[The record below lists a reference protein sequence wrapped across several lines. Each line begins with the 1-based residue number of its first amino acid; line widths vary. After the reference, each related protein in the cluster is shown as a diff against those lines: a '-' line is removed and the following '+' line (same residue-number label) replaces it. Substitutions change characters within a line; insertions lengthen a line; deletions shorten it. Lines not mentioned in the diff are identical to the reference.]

1 MRSAAY
7 VCRKS
12 WIRRSAGSR
21 TEATVTTRTGNRPV
35 AAESPLLVSVGRSEF
50 PVVGFDVDGSRVE
63 SLRAGHSFLTDVTD
77 TEVTSLSGAE
87 FQEDPAVVA
96 YHDPFVPSLQ
106 LAGTSLESQEL
117 TEEVLVSQDCVVI
130 LTAHPSVDYPL
141 VADVAP
147 LVFDARGA
155 TMGIDAQNVV
165 RL

>member
-1 MRSAAY
+1 
-7 VCRKS
+7 
-12 WIRRSAGSR
+12 
-21 TEATVTTRTGNRPV
+21 V
-35 AAESPLLVSVGRSEF
+35 AASSSRGLDRHLIQRPPRSTRRHAPLKTWVPLAHWLERLAAKG
-50 PVVGFDVDGSRVE
+50 
-63 SLRAGHSFLTDVTD
+63 
-77 TEVTSLSGAE
+77 
-87 FQEDPAVVA
+87 AVVA

-117 TEEVLVSQDCVVI
+117 TEELLATQDCVAI

-155 TMGIDAQNVV
+155 TMGIDAPNVV